1 MELRKIPLGMFI
13 EILQDLYENGA
24 EFIDLSGNM
33 TEEGDALRDSVKITV
48 RPEYLAEEIDE
59 DEDYIETRIDYV
71 NNDEEDDNDCS
82 LSDDDIEK
90 LM

>member
-1 MELRKIPLGMFI
+1 MFI

-59 DEDYIETRIDYV
+59 DEDYTETKIDYV

>member
-59 DEDYIETRIDYV
+59 DEDYTETRIDYV